1 MRYESRRFEA
11 CRRTHST
18 FVPDGKIYAKRT
30 RWYCI
35 GGLAA
40 RRWPGSQRCP
50 IVTIAPAAPPPERV
64 RARGERMRG
73 TVRGRFVRRK
83 GDWPCACTA
92 ARCATSASRRKGGPS
107 CAARA
112 GRRRSSPAA
121 IACTLWGIGRRRS
134 RRPNARRATRS
145 PAASPAAIA
154 GPTWP
159 MPCGRSSA
167 PCRAGT
173 AESCAPI
180 RAVGAT
186 GRAAP
191 RTRLAGSRFWRRGP
205 RGRASASIGPVP
217 ACIGFEG
224 FGSVF
229 RRGEEGL

>member
-1 MRYESRRFEA
+1 MNL
-11 CRRTHST
+11 
-18 FVPDGKIYAKRT
+18 
-30 RWYCI
+30 
-35 GGLAA
+35 GGLK
-40 RRWPGSQRCP
+40 
-50 IVTIAPAAPPPERV
+50 PAAGRIQPSCPMEKSTQRGHAGIVSAGSPPVGGPVRNGARSLPSHRPRRRPRRPRPRGARER
-64 RARGERMRG
+64 
-73 TVRGRFVRRK
+73 TVRRRFVRRK

-92 ARCATSASRRKGGPS
+92 ARCATSASRRKGKLS

-121 IACTLWGIGRRRS
+121 IACTPWGIGRRRS
-134 RRPNARRATRS
+134 RRPSARRATRS
-145 PAASPAAIA
+145 PAASPVGIA

-159 MPCGRSSA
+159 MPCGRPSA

-173 AESCAPI
+173 AESRAPI

-217 ACIGFEG
+217 ACTGFEG